1 MGSCFL
7 RFKEAYQT
15 NVVVVDDM
23 KPATFRR
30 FLDAIYQPRNDI
42 DSLTLDELL
51 DLLKAADR
59 CEFYDLRASVA
70 ERLNAVAIKDVSADD
85 IPGLMWWSE
94 TYRLMGLQG
103 TCELFCERHGVEVL
117 LSQELKNCIEK
128 SPSIYE
134 AIVKAAVRPLNE
146 LSRKRQRTTW

>member
-15 NVVVVDDM
+15 DVVVVEDM

-30 FLDAIYQPRNDI
+30 VLDAIYQPRNDI

-59 CEFYDLRASVA
+59 YEVHDLRASVA
-70 ERLNAVAIKDVSADD
+70 ERLNAVAINDVSADD

-94 TYRLMGLQG
+94 TYRLMGLQR
-103 TCELFCERHGVEVL
+103 TCEFFCERHGLAVL
-117 LSQELKNCIEK
+117 LSEELKKCVEK

-134 AIVKAAVRPLNE
+134 AIAKAAVRPE

>member
-30 FLDAIYQPRNDI
+30 VLDAIYQPRNDI

-59 CEFYDLRASVA
+59 YEFHDLRASVA
-70 ERLNAVAIKDVSADD
+70 ERLNAVAINDVSAHD
-85 IPGLMWWSE
+85 IPDLMWWSE
-94 TYRLMGLQG
+94 TYRLMGLQR
-103 TCELFCERHGVEVL
+103 TCEFFCERHGLAVL
-117 LSQELKNCIEK
+117 LSEELKKCVEK

-134 AIVKAAVRPLNE
+134 AIAKAAVRPE

>member
-15 NVVVVDDM
+15 DVVVVDDM

-30 FLDAIYQPRNDI
+30 VLDAIYQPRNDI

-51 DLLKAADR
+51 DLLKAAER
-59 CEFYDLRASVA
+59 YEVHDLRASVA
-70 ERLNAVAIKDVSADD
+70 ERLNAVAINDVSAHD
-85 IPGLMWWSE
+85 IPDLMWWSE
-94 TYRLMGLQG
+94 TYRLMGLQR
-103 TCELFCERHGVEVL
+103 TCELFCERHGLTVL
-117 LSQELKNCIEK
+117 LSEELKKCVEK

-134 AIVKAAVRPLNE
+134 AIAKAAVRPE

>member
-15 NVVVVDDM
+15 DVVVVDDM

-30 FLDAIYQPRNDI
+30 VLDAIYQPRNDI

-51 DLLKAADR
+51 DLLEAADR
-59 CEFYDLRASVA
+59 YEVHDLRASVA
-70 ERLNAVAIKDVSADD
+70 ERLNALAINDVSADD
-85 IPGLMWWSE
+85 IPGLMSWSG
-94 TYRLMGLQG
+94 TYRLMGLQR
-103 TCELFCERHGVEVL
+103 TCELFCRRHGLAVL
-117 LSQELKNCIEK
+117 LSEELKKCVEK

-134 AIVKAAVRPLNE
+134 AIAKAAVRPE